1 MTKEDGIIG
10 GVVITR
16 NDIEEHKRKILD
28 QSMLVNLE
36 NAATILDCSTRTVSN
51 RIRSGELSGYNRG
64 PAGTK
69 GVKLLAAEL
78 RDYVRSMRKDKDDW
92 RK

>member
-1 MTKEDGIIG
+1 MTEKDGIIG

-16 NDIEEHKRKILD
+16 NDIKEHKRKILD

-51 RIRSGELSGYNRG
+51 RIRDGELSGYNRG

-69 GVKLLAAEL
+69 GVKLLAADL
-78 RDYVRSMRKDKDDW
+78 RDYVKSMRKNKDDW